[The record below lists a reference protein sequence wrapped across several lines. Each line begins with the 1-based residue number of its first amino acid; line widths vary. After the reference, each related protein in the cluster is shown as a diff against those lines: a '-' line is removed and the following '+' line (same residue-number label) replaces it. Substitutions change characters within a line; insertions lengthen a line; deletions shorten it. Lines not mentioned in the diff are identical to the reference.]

1 MSQPGTKPT
10 SPSTAIIV
18 ALLVWS
24 LLPSAAMWVGLYTL
38 KSAMWAY
45 ALYHGIF
52 LLPAIIWGRKYWT
65 ETFKMPKFGHCVNI
79 LIVALI
85 FSVITVA
92 AYELLGTLVLSDEKI
107 AILLDELGIATHN
120 LVLFGLYAVIVN
132 PLLEEIFWRGIVFN
146 VLNEKFSNENVPSE
160 RVSNEQTNSLWKH
173 FPIVWSSITYALF
186 HYLIFRLVLF
196 PLWAEIGIIMLAVY
210 GGVLTVVYKRTG
222 SIITTSIA
230 HGLWTDLACIA
241 LLIDFYRRMSLH

>member
-1 MSQPGTKPT
+1 
-10 SPSTAIIV
+10 
-18 ALLVWS
+18 
-24 LLPSAAMWVGLYTL
+24 MWVGLYTL
-38 KSAMWAY
+38 KSATWAY

-52 LLPAIIWGRKYWT
+52 LVPAIIWGRKYWT
-65 ETFKMPKFGHCVNI
+65 ETFKMPKFSHCVNI

-85 FSVITVA
+85 FSVITVV
-92 AYELLGTLVLSDEKI
+92 AYELLGTLVLSDDKI

-120 LVLFGLYAVIVN
+120 LVLFGFYAVIIN

-146 VLNEKFSNENVPSE
+146 VLNERFSNETVREKVLNE
-160 RVSNEQTNSLWKH
+160 RVSAEHTKSRWKY

-210 GGVLTVVYKRTG
+210 GGILAIVYKRTG

-241 LLIDFYRRMSLH
+241 LLIDFYRRVSFN